1 MTTGAVPITQVGH
14 KWEDNIYKNMTH
26 MSVYPMHAKGPG
38 YFLSQIYCLEEPVQ
52 IEGHKQKV
60 ASPRDLPSE
69 DVSVGFWLFSKKY
82 VQISL
87 PVCLK
92 DHGCNKA
99 RDCILDHY
107 VGLTEMRKR
116 WQRFNQTKG
125 WCGAWEKRRRNPKPS
140 AKASRS
146 ITSLVQGAS

>member
-26 MSVYPMHAKGPG
+26 MSVYPTHAKGPG

-82 VQISL
+82 EAIPL

-92 DHGCNKA
+92 DCDCGKT
-99 RDCILDHY
+99 RDWIVDHY
-107 VGLTEMRKR
+107 VAATEMRM
-116 WQRFNQTKG
+116 G
-125 WCGAWEKRRRNPKPS
+125 EKRRSQKP
-140 AKASRS
+140 AQQNIAST
-146 ITSLVQGAS
+146 IYQ